1 MKYSV
6 LTIEPD
12 PKQRRQIIHALIKAN
27 YDAIPMHFNYALH
40 ELHILRDLDQDAPNV
55 VVLSDQL
62 SSEFLEQLI
71 HYIAEMEDIFLIGF
85 GHNAPEPLFAK
96 QVARSTSELLK
107 VLNEFFPCD

>member
-40 ELHILRDLDQDAPNV
+40 ELHSLRDLDQDAPNV

-71 HYIAEMEDIFLIGF
+71 HPLYCGDGGHFLDWFWAQRSGTLVCQTSC
-85 GHNAPEPLFAK
+85 PLY
-96 QVARSTSELLK
+96 Q
-107 VLNEFFPCD
+107 